1 MIIKRLKAEGFRNIK
16 SCDIDFDNGVNM
28 LYGNN
33 AQGKTNAVEAMYI
46 FARGRSFRARE
57 DKELVKKARRVQ
69 RFMSQP
75 FHVAEGFTGQ
85 QGIFVP
91 LEKTVD
97 SVEKILSGECNNIPE
112 QYFLMSGTI
121 DDVFAK
127 YKKEHG

>member
-1 MIIKRLKAEGFRNIK
+1 M
-16 SCDIDFDNGVNM
+16 
-28 LYGNN
+28 
-33 AQGKTNAVEAMYI
+33 
-46 FARGRSFRARE
+46 
-57 DKELVKKARRVQ
+57 
-69 RFMSQP
+69 
-75 FHVAEGFTGQ
+75 
-85 QGIFVP
+85 P